1 MSVRRCQRPEESCRR
16 CRSLGPLSAVR
27 PRAGE
32 ILETRA
38 GRYFWSSNPASY
50 QTAFP
55 GAFGCRWE
63 ERRGPGGRRT
73 WAGGGPEGGRRG
85 PDPANEPGAWARQM
99 DPTGQL
105 GRVIGRGGAQREAGG
120 GVEPPVGAAGWSRR
134 VEPQGGADVIGCAAS
149 GRWWSAAWEIG
160 EVGRSPRLRSWRQI
174 PGRSVRPGGRQ
185 LSLATVSSASRP
197 SAQSRDRR
205 PSPATVGPAP
215 RPSAQPGRLQPR
227 AVAGAAR
234 STDSREVGRALSQS
248 AMPPMK

>member
-134 VEPQGGADVIGCAAS
+134 VEPTSSGAQLAA
-149 GRWWSAAWEIG
+149 G
-160 EVGRSPRLRSWRQI
+160 
-174 PGRSVRPGGRQ
+174 GGR
-185 LSLATVSSASRP
+185 LHGRLARSAGPLGSAPGARSRGVPSGLVAVSSASRP
-197 SAQSRDRR
+197 SAQPRDRR
-205 PSPATVGPAP
+205 PSPATVGPVP
-215 RPSAQPGRLQPR
+215 RPSARPRDRRPSPVVFSPAPWREPPGRQTRGRWGGRSPR
-227 AVAGAAR
+227 AR
-234 STDSREVGRALSQS
+234 CRR
-248 AMPPMK
+248 